1 MKLPRPGPLHRLANI
16 PRIQPAPRHHHDPLA
31 GTSHQLAQ
39 NRKRLRRRRFPSR
52 SQHPSRTGTD
62 DILQPRPQIHARI
75 KRPMKSH
82 RQGRGPLHQFPSAP
96 DIHPTLRIQ
105 QTQNKSVQSQS
116 ASRLN
121 RPPHRRKLPL
131 RIQKIAAPR
140 PDHRKNRNA
149 RAFAHATQ
157 QFSIRRSPA
166 LAQITA
172 QFNTIR
178 SAALRG

>member
-16 PRIQPAPRHHHDPLA
+16 PSIQPAPRHHYDPLA

-82 RQGRGPLHQFPSAP
+82 RQGRGPLHQFPSASN
-96 DIHPTLRIQ
+96 IYPTLRIQ

-121 RPPHRRKLPL
+121 RPPHRRKLSL